1 MINAKETGRFI
12 AECRKKKNMTQKEL
26 GERLRVTDRA
36 VSKWETGVSLR

>member
-26 GERLRVTDRA
+26 GERFM
-36 VSKWETGVSLR
+36 SKLK